1 MRKVLIVAPTRRDL
15 LNLVDGRVLSR
26 YDLVFEESQGV
37 AGVFGSSD
45 STAAL
50 ATVVADRLG
59 LPGPGYE
66 AFMRCHDKLVCR
78 RIQAQAGPRAG
89 PGVPALH
96 THQPID
102 PPPPPHPVFVQTV
115 PGPP

>member
-1 MRKVLIVAPTRRDL
+1 MKRLLVVAPTRRDL
-15 LNLVDGRVLSR
+15 LNLADGKVLSR
-26 YDLVFEESQGV
+26 YDLVFEESPGV

-78 RIQAQAGPRAG
+78 RIQAEAVPEA
-89 PGVPALH
+89 VPAFATL
-96 THQPID
+96 D
-102 PPPPPHPVFVQTV
+102 ALRPP
-115 PGPP
+115 